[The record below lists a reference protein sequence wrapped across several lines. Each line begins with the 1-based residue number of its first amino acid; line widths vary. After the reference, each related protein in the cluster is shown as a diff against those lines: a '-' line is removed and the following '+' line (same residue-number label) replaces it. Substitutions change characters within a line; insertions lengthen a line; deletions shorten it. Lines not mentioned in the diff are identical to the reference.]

1 MPLPRYRGYGF
12 RNVGGWEVR
21 DNCAKAGRNL
31 NIASSGVLLYLISGA
46 RVEGLSFAGV
56 SLVAKYPSAFLIF
69 GLAIFAWLGYRFLLA
84 YRDAADADPWWHL
97 YMRDIVLQRYP
108 ISAYV
113 SAELRRMFA
122 PPRTSFS
129 MSHTTA
135 VRDFRL
141 CSATLVAPEVILNK
155 TVVGTD
161 VELVIPRKELM
172 RAHLYCFPRYLISNS
187 DIADMWVPW
196 LLYVL
201 AIAAIV
207 LEWTDA
213 SPAGIFGLLPART
226 S

>member
-1 MPLPRYRGYGF
+1 
-12 RNVGGWEVR
+12 
-21 DNCAKAGRNL
+21 
-31 NIASSGVLLYLISGA
+31 VLLYVIAGA
-46 RVEGLSFAGV
+46 QVEGLSFAGA
-56 SLVAKYPSAFLIF
+56 SLVVTYPSAFLIF
-69 GLAIFAWLGYRFLLA
+69 GLILFAWLGYRFLLA
-84 YRDAADADPWWHL
+84 YRDAADTDPWWHL

-122 PPRTSFS
+122 PSRASYS
-129 MSHTTA
+129 MSHRSA
-135 VRDFRL
+135 VREFRL
-141 CSATLVAPEVILNK
+141 LSATLVVPQVELNQ

-161 VELVIPRKELM
+161 VELVIPRAKLI

-201 AIAAIV
+201 AIAAIIC
-207 LEWTDA
+207 EWTDA
-213 SPAGIFGLLPART
+213 SPAGLFGLLPARA